1 MTIQSELERIGNN
14 ISSAYSALGENGA
27 TLPETQNSDNLA
39 ATVQTLPEKQDK
51 ITASGLLKGDGSGSI
66 SAAQAGVDY
75 QAPLTAGTDYVTPTQ
90 LAGKQDKITVS
101 GILKGTG
108 DGNVSAAVAGVDYLP
123 MSGGTLT
130 GSLVLSGEPTVENG
144 AATKGYIDNLVGDI
158 NSALDTING
167 EVV

>member
-51 ITASGLLKGDGSGSI
+51 ITASGLLKGDGAGNI
-66 SAAQAGVDY
+66 SAAVAGTDY
-75 QAPLTAGTDYVTPTQ
+75 QAPLTAG
-90 LAGKQDKITVS
+90 
-101 GILKGTG
+101 
-108 DGNVSAAVAGVDYLP
+108 VDYLP
-123 MSGGTLT
+123 MNGGTLT

>member
-51 ITASGLLKGDGSGSI
+51 ITASGLLKGDGAGNI
-66 SAAQAGVDY
+66 SAAVAGTDY
-75 QAPLTAGTDYVTPTQ
+75 QAPLT
-90 LAGKQDKITVS
+90 
-101 GILKGTG
+101 
-108 DGNVSAAVAGVDYLP
+108 AGVDYLP

>member
-51 ITASGLLKGDGSGSI
+51 ITASGLLKSD
-66 SAAQAGVDY
+66 
-75 QAPLTAGTDYVTPTQ
+75 
-90 LAGKQDKITVS
+90 
-101 GILKGTG
+101 G

>member
-51 ITASGLLKGDGSGSI
+51 ITASGLLKGDGSGNV

-75 QAPLTAGTDYVTPTQ
+75 QAPLTAG
-90 LAGKQDKITVS
+90 
-101 GILKGTG
+101 
-108 DGNVSAAVAGVDYLP
+108 VDYLP
-123 MSGGTLT
+123 MNGGTLSGQLQASST
-130 GSLVLSGEPTVENG
+130 AMASLAVQQVRNIYFGTAEMEDGVSDLPAGVLYFQYDAGV
-144 AATKGYIDNLVGDI
+144 
-158 NSALDTING
+158 
-167 EVV
+167 

>member
-51 ITASGLLKGDGSGSI
+51 IT
-66 SAAQAGVDY
+66 
-75 QAPLTAGTDYVTPTQ
+75 
-90 LAGKQDKITVS
+90 VS

-108 DGNVSAAVAGVDYLP
+108 AGNVSAAVAGVDYLP

>member
-51 ITASGLLKGDGSGSI
+51 ITASGLLKGDGAGNI
-66 SAAQAGVDY
+66 SAAVAGTDY
-75 QAPLTAGTDYVTPTQ
+75 QAPLT
-90 LAGKQDKITVS
+90 
-101 GILKGTG
+101 
-108 DGNVSAAVAGVDYLP
+108 AGVDYLP
-123 MSGGTLT
+123 MSGGALT